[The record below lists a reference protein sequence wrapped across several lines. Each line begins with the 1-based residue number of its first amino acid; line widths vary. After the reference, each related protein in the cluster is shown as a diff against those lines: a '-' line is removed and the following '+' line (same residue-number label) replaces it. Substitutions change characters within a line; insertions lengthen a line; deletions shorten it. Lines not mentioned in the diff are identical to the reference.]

1 MCSSS
6 LILVVLVGAL
16 SELRTSH
23 SFMVSRNPAIKT
35 TKPQHPRIFF
45 SIPMILEVDHS
56 IDPNTLSSSGAKY
69 EDVLS
74 GLNKLYPPD
83 ELSTRNAISR
93 TDGYW
98 KYISKGE
105 APPPTLTYGEFDFLF
120 FADLIDKA
128 IVLHNE
134 GGGSDSIAEKTFT
147 DIGSGTGRLVLGAAA
162 LHPNFKLCKGLEI
175 LQGIH
180 ENAVANLEICTNSD
194 ATKSLSF
201 ETDEGIGEL
210 SLAPIEFSCGSFHD
224 PYEYFGN
231 SDLIFVFSTCFTP
244 EMMSSLSDGIGRQ
257 CKPGT
262 IVITTEYKLNTSG
275 HIGPLASDSHIPH
288 GDYIIELVDSL
299 DGTCW
304 LVGGKSTAH
313 IQRVTKSLWDGT
325 GPREK
330 PEAWPES
337 TALQEA
343 QDALQYLKGPQ
354 QLSLVEFLK
363 SQ

>member
-1 MCSSS
+1 MFSFSA
-6 LILVVLVGAL
+6 LILVVLGAL

-23 SFMVSRNPAIKT
+23 SFTVSRNPAMKT
-35 TKPQHPRIFF
+35 TNQQHPRLYF
-45 SIPMILEVDHS
+45 SSPMILEVDHS
-56 IDPNTLSSSGAKY
+56 IDPNTLSSSGTKY
-69 EDVLS
+69 EDVLYS
-74 GLNKLYPPD
+74 LNKLYPPD

-98 KYISKGE
+98 KYISNGE

-128 IVLHNE
+128 IVLHNG
-134 GGGSDSIAEKTFT
+134 GGGSDNIAEKTFT

-180 ENAVANLEICTNSD
+180 ENAVSNLEICTKSD

-201 ETDEGIGEL
+201 GTDKGIGEL
-210 SLAPIEFSCGSFHD
+210 SLAPIEFSCGSFED
-224 PYEYFGN
+224 PYEYLGD

-275 HIGPLASDSHIPH
+275 HIDPLPSDPHMPH
-288 GDYIIELVDSL
+288 GDYSVELVDSL

-304 LVGGKSTAH
+304 LVGGQSTAH

-330 PEAWPES
+330 PEALPEL

-343 QDALQYLKGPQ
+343 QDALQSLEGPQ
-354 QLSLVEFLK
+354 RLSFEEFLR
-363 SQ
+363 SL